1 MSALPAPRRVAVA
14 WHPQMPEAEALGREI
29 AAALSGRGLDTCHG
43 PLTDEALRARVAGG
57 GSDLLV
63 VLGGDG
69 TMLRA
74 GHLGAP
80 GGVPI
85 FGINVGHFGF
95 LIEVSPREWQPALE
109 RVLAGDCWV
118 ERRMML
124 LAAHD
129 RAAACLGEWDVLHE
143 CVIGRSAMVRPVRL
157 VTEIDGH
164 YLTTYVADALIVAT
178 PTGSTAYA
186 LAAGGPILPPELRN
200 ILIIAVA
207 PHLSVDRALVL
218 HEGSH
223 VRVTVHTDHQASL
236 SVDGQT
242 PVPLED
248 GDQVAV
254 RAGPHAALFVRLSG
268 RGYFY
273 PNITSRLNHNPSARE
288 AP

>member
-1 MSALPAPRRVAVA
+1 MSALPPPHRIAVA
-14 WHPQMPEAEALGREI
+14 WHPQLPEAETLGREI
-29 AAALSGRGLDTCHG
+29 AADLGGRGLAACHG
-43 PLTDEALRARVAGG
+43 PLTDEALRARVGAGET
-57 GSDLLV
+57 DLLV

-80 GGVPI
+80 SGVPI
-85 FGINVGHFGF
+85 FGINAGRFGF
-95 LIEVSPREWQPALE
+95 LMEVGPREWRPALE
-109 RVLAGDCWV
+109 RVLRGECWV

-124 LAAHD
+124 QAEHERGPA
-129 RAAACLGEWDVLHE
+129 RQGVWDVLNE
-143 CVIGRSAMVRPVRL
+143 CVIGRSGTVRPVRL

-164 YLTTYVADALIVAT
+164 HLTTYVADALIVAT

-207 PHLSVDRALVL
+207 PHLSVDRAVVL
-218 HEGSH
+218 HEGSQ

-248 GDQVAV
+248 GDRVVA
-254 RAGPHAALFVRLSG
+254 RAGPHAALFVRLG
-268 RGYFY
+268 DRGYFY
-273 PNITSRLNHNPSARE
+273 PNITSRLNHNPSAGE